1 MEPTTGKA
9 KYYTLMEALK
19 EQILSGTIKPGQKLP
34 SENELTREYA
44 LSRHTVRKA
53 LALLE
58 NEGYI
63 TAQHGKGTFC
73 SERVIQRHNS
83 KNIAVTG
90 YDNSLIG
97 QSSPIGITTIAH
109 PQEKLG
115 EMAAELILEKNQ
127 KSPGRRKQRQTPDF
141 PGTHRKR
148 IHRRK
153 KSVNRDE
160 KIEKNP
166 REEKTM
172 GIDAK
177 TAILEQKTA
186 LGIEFGSTR
195 IKAVLIGADNAP
207 IASGDHE
214 WENRY
219 DNGVWTYTL
228 EDIWTGLQDAYTKMA
243 ADVKEKYDITLTRV
257 GAIGFSAMMHGYMAF
272 DKAGNLL
279 VPFRTWR
286 NNITEEASEKLTDL
300 FGFHIPQRWTIA
312 HLYQA
317 ILNGE
322 PHVADIDYVTTLAG
336 YIQWK
341 MTGERVVGVGEAS
354 GIFPI
359 DSETNTYF
367 ADMIAK
373 FDEAVADKAYSWKAL
388 DVLPHVLTAGDN
400 AGVLTKEGAAL
411 LDMSG
416 NLEAGIPLC
425 PPEGDAGTGM
435 AATNSVRV
443 RTGNVSAG
451 TSVFAMIV
459 LEKNLSK
466 VYPEI
471 DMVTTPSGHPVAMVH
486 CQNCTSDLNAWVN
499 LFREFAQ
506 TFGMEIS
513 TNDLF
518 GKLYNKALEGD
529 ADCGGLL
536 AYNYFSGEHVT
547 GFNEG
552 RPVFAR
558 TPDAKFN
565 LANFMRVNLFTS
577 LGALKVGLDILM
589 KEEHVQVDQILGHGG
604 LFKTKGVGQKILAGA
619 IDAPVSVMETAG
631 EGGAWGIALLA
642 SYMINKEE
650 NETLEDYL
658 DAKVFAGNAGT
669 KMDPDP
675 ADVAG
680 FEVFTERY
688 KKGLPIERAA
698 VESLK

>member
-1 MEPTTGKA
+1 MGRSAEEIK
-9 KYYTLMEALK
+9 KDIE
-19 EQILSGTIKPGQKLP
+19 SG
-34 SENELTREYA
+34 N
-44 LSRHTVRKA
+44 
-53 LALLE
+53 
-58 NEGYI
+58 
-63 TAQHGKGTFC
+63 
-73 SERVIQRHNS
+73 
-83 KNIAVTG
+83 
-90 YDNSLIG
+90 
-97 QSSPIGITTIAH
+97 
-109 PQEKLG
+109 
-115 EMAAELILEKNQ
+115 
-127 KSPGRRKQRQTPDF
+127 
-141 PGTHRKR
+141 
-148 IHRRK
+148 
-153 KSVNRDE
+153 
-160 KIEKNP
+160 
-166 REEKTM
+166 
-172 GIDAK
+172 
-177 TAILEQKTA
+177 TA

-195 IKAVLIGADNAP
+195 IKAVLTDGTTAP
-207 IASGDHE
+207 IAQGSYE
-214 WENRY
+214 WENRLE
-219 DNGVWTYTL
+219 NGIWTYSL
-228 EDIWTGLQDAYTKMA
+228 EDIWKGLKDCYADLA
-243 ADVKEKYDITLTRV
+243 ADVKKQYGLTLKKV
-257 GAIGFSAMMHGYMAF
+257 GAMGVSAMMHGYMAF

-388 DVLPHVLTAGDN
+388 DVLPHVLNAGDN

-604 LFKTKGVGQKILAGA
+604 LFKTKGVGQKILAGS

>member
-9 KYYTLMEALK
+9 KYYILMETLK

-172 GIDAK
+172 GMDAK

>member
-1 MEPTTGKA
+1 
-9 KYYTLMEALK
+9 
-19 EQILSGTIKPGQKLP
+19 
-34 SENELTREYA
+34 
-44 LSRHTVRKA
+44 
-53 LALLE
+53 
-58 NEGYI
+58 
-63 TAQHGKGTFC
+63 
-73 SERVIQRHNS
+73 
-83 KNIAVTG
+83 
-90 YDNSLIG
+90 
-97 QSSPIGITTIAH
+97 
-109 PQEKLG
+109 
-115 EMAAELILEKNQ
+115 
-127 KSPGRRKQRQTPDF
+127 
-141 PGTHRKR
+141 
-148 IHRRK
+148 
-153 KSVNRDE
+153 
-160 KIEKNP
+160 
-166 REEKTM
+166 M
-172 GIDAK
+172 GMDAK

-388 DVLPHVLTAGDN
+388 DVLPHVLNAGDN

-552 RPVFAR
+552 RPVFTR

-604 LFKTKGVGQKILAGA
+604 LFKTKGVGQKILAGS

>member
-172 GIDAK
+172 GMDAK

-675 ADVAG
+675 ANVAG

>member
-1 MEPTTGKA
+1 
-9 KYYTLMEALK
+9 
-19 EQILSGTIKPGQKLP
+19 
-34 SENELTREYA
+34 
-44 LSRHTVRKA
+44 
-53 LALLE
+53 
-58 NEGYI
+58 
-63 TAQHGKGTFC
+63 
-73 SERVIQRHNS
+73 
-83 KNIAVTG
+83 
-90 YDNSLIG
+90 
-97 QSSPIGITTIAH
+97 
-109 PQEKLG
+109 
-115 EMAAELILEKNQ
+115 
-127 KSPGRRKQRQTPDF
+127 
-141 PGTHRKR
+141 
-148 IHRRK
+148 
-153 KSVNRDE
+153 
-160 KIEKNP
+160 
-166 REEKTM
+166 M
-172 GIDAK
+172 GMDAK

-388 DVLPHVLTAGDN
+388 DVLPHVLNAGDN
-400 AGVLTKEGAAL
+400 AGVLTKEGAVL

-604 LFKTKGVGQKILAGA
+604 LFKTKGVGQKILAGS